1 MFHALKQLFAPTNKD
16 LRKRILFTLGALMV
30 FVIGTKVRVPGT
42 TDLTGNLGFLELI
55 NAMGGGALRQFSIF
69 ALGVMPYITAQ
80 IIMQLLQMDII
91 PYFSEL
97 AKEGPVGRQKINQ
110 ITRYVGIIFAF
121 IEGFAFAFAF
131 LGTHVPVLEHLY
143 VATILTAG
151 TAFTLWLG
159 DQITQKG
166 LGNGISLIIMAG
178 IVETLPTMFAEAFQ
192 GLVLNNSLNNII
204 GILLFIAFVIVYF
217 IIIIGVI
224 FVEEANRKI
233 PIQYANKSSSAY
245 GAEQSFMPIKI
256 NSAGVVPV
264 IFASSLLAIPA
275 TIAQFINNTS
285 FTNFVNNYLNY
296 TTPVGFIIYVVLIFL
311 FGYVYTFIQ
320 IKPDEMAKNLQN
332 NGGYI
337 PGIRP
342 GKDTEKYVS
351 KVLSRLTVVGSTFLT
366 IIAILPI
373 VFSALINLVPNVSL
387 SSSVTIGGTGLL
399 IVVGVCLETYKQLE
413 GSLVTRNYSRGYS
426 RR

>member
-121 IEGFAFAFAF
+121 IEGFAFSFAF

-245 GAEQSFMPIKI
+245 GAEQSFMKI

-296 TTPVGFIIYVVLIFL
+296 TTPVGFVIYVVLIFL

-320 IKPDEMAKNLQN
+320 IKPDEMAKNLQS

-373 VFSALINLVPNVSL
+373 VFSALINLAPNVSL
-387 SSSVTIGGTGLL
+387 SSSVTVGGTGLL

>member
-91 PYFSEL
+91 PYLSEL

-121 IEGFAFAFAF
+121 IEGFAFSFAF
-131 LGTHVPVLEHLY
+131 LGTYVPVLEHLY

-373 VFSALINLVPNVSL
+373 VFSALINLAPNVSL
-387 SSSVTIGGTGLL
+387 SSSVTVGGTGLL